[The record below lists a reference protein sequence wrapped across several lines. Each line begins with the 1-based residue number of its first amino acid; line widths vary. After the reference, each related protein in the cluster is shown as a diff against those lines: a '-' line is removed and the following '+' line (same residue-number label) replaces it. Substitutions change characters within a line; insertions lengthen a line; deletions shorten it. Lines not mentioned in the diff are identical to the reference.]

1 MQVNANDN
9 DGGILVGNWSGNY
22 SDGTSPLAWSG
33 SGAIL
38 EQFWRTKKA
47 VNYAQCWVFGGTLTS
62 GGWVGPDI
70 SQMWCCVGGCCGHI
84 MAKFSRV
91 CFDVHECI
99 RIKWRTRDEYTVTM
113 ATACC
118 FTTCHAVLRCLGIPS
133 RPLSNFASAHDTKAN
148 RSIDY
153 YYDENYYPI
162 SYISADSI
170 WWAL

>member
-22 SDGTSPLAWSG
+22 SDATSPLAWSG

-47 VNYAQCWVFGGTLTS
+47 VKYAQCWVFGGTLTS

-70 SQMWCCVGGCCGHI
+70 SQMWYCVGVYCGHV

-91 CFDVHECI
+91 CFDAHGCI
-99 RIKWRTRDEYTVTM
+99 
-113 ATACC
+113 
-118 FTTCHAVLRCLGIPS
+118 
-133 RPLSNFASAHDTKAN
+133 
-148 RSIDY
+148 
-153 YYDENYYPI
+153 
-162 SYISADSI
+162 
-170 WWAL
+170 